1 MIELGKYNLLKV
13 VSVGSDGAI
22 VTDGVKQLSMPKDHC
37 DERIVMDAEIE
48 LFVYRNGQDQMIA
61 TTHKPKATVGQFAPL
76 RVLSSTETGA
86 FLDWGMDKDLFVP
99 HSQQVGELMEGKI
112 YVFHILHDDISNRT
126 VATARLRPFLKVPT
140 EEIIPTGTAVKAMV
154 IENRENGSQ
163 AIVRG
168 GFKAHFGRNEF
179 AELPKVGRVYDAFA
193 KRYNDQGQLTI
204 SRAPVLRESWGEAE
218 QKLITLLENNNDF
231 LPVNDHSTPAAIN
244 AITGMSKKSFKKVV
258 GGLFRQRKITIKD
271 DGIEL
276 NV

>member
-1 MIELGKYNLLKV
+1 MIELGKMNLLKV
-13 VSVGSDGAI
+13 VSVGTEGAI
-22 VTDGVKQLSMPKDHC
+22 VTDGIKQLSMPKDHC
-37 DERIVMDAEIE
+37 DERIAIDAEVE
-48 LFVYRNGQDQMIA
+48 LFVYRNGLDQMIA
-61 TTHKPKATVGQFAPL
+61 TTKKPKAMVGQFAPL

-126 VATARLRPFLKVPT
+126 IATARLRPFLKVPT
-140 EEIIPTGTAVKAMV
+140 EDDISIGSPVKAMV
-154 IENRENGSQ
+154 IEIRENGTQ

-168 GFKAHFGRNEF
+168 GFKAHFGKNEF
-179 AELPKVGRVYDAFA
+179 AGTPKVGRVYDAFA

-204 SRAPVLRESWGEAE
+204 SRAPVMREGWNQAE
-218 QKLITLLENNNDF
+218 EKLIALLEANNDF
-231 LPVNDHSTPAAIN
+231 LPVNDHSTPEAIN
-244 AITGMSKKSFKKVV
+244 SVTGMSKKSFKKVV
-258 GGLFRQRKITIKD
+258 GGLYRQRKITIMS